1 MAFCLLCRHGQSRS
15 PPAGGEIPYE
25 TKPPAKRRTESWSR
39 PASLTL
45 LGNSPS
51 RTLRRNRPRFPPAI
65 RQTRLLQEPEHKI
78 KWRGPPAGGS
88 PLYFHFIAKLF
99 DIGVELLTGA
109 FFPLQPAS
117 AGTGVV
123 AIPQDEQARL
133 GDPFDLKSSGGMNP
147 PISALRAAANAAVA
161 LRNASLRLGVRQD

>member
-1 MAFCLLCRHGQSRS
+1 MGKSMAAGAFLKGNLYWIGGQSRRGS
-15 PPAGGEIPYE
+15 GRPPGPAGCPRGSPAEAPDPPRLTGRSARRPGRCSRRSPPPAGD
-25 TKPPAKRRTESWSR
+25 
-39 PASLTL
+39 
-45 LGNSPS
+45 
-51 RTLRRNRPRFPPAI
+51 
-65 RQTRLLQEPEHKI
+65 
-78 KWRGPPAGGS
+78 S
-88 PLYFHFIAKLF
+88 PLHFHFTIKLF
-99 DIGVELLTGA
+99 DVGVELLTGA